1 MHKEIL
7 KLHYCH
13 KFMFKKFL
21 ALSFIFI
28 ISGCSSV
35 VEPIKISDLSPD
47 PKLQEQ
53 FSIEVL
59 PLTFS
64 TAEELNSQEFSRL
77 LSLPDNNFS
86 PRLISEQAIERKN
99 FPHQSEP
106 FSYRLGVGDVLSFMQ
121 ARDPTT
127 QTITVPQALNAAD
140 EQNPLAIS
148 PPMAGIPMAGIPMA
162 GIMPIQ
168 SPNLI
173 STRGRIGT
181 DGSILLIGIGRL
193 EAKGRHINDLRDE
206 VRSILIRNGNTP
218 DFQLEIEGFY
228 SQKAY
233 ITTDAPPD
241 QKPDQIQYIMP
252 ITDRGVPLREILAT
266 AGIAFN
272 QKIFT
277 FVKIQRGGKTYSF
290 SLSDLFAE
298 DAPQI
303 FLQDQDHVFIQNLEY
318 VNGKVFLVGGVK
330 PKLLEIQPEKRQT
343 LGEILFSPQGPLE
356 QPSAQRSAVYLLRG
370 RSPIK
375 AYHLDA
381 QDPSRILVADAVEM
395 RPNDIVYVAEQPIN
409 TFNRVLDTILPL
421 RIFSRDV
428 KNDNLP

>member
-1 MHKEIL
+1 M
-7 KLHYCH
+7 HYCH
-13 KFMFKKFL
+13 KVMFKKFL

-64 TAEELNSQEFSRL
+64 AAEELNSQEFPRL

-86 PRLISEQAIERKN
+86 PRLISEQDIKRRN
-99 FPHQSEP
+99 FPHESKP

-121 ARDPTT
+121 LRDPTT
-127 QTITVPQALNAAD
+127 QTITVPQTINAAD
-140 EQNPLAIS
+140 EQNSLAIS
-148 PPMAGIPMAGIPMA
+148 PQMPGIPMAGIPMPGIPMA
-162 GIMPIQ
+162 GILPTQ
-168 SPNLI
+168 SSNLM
-173 STRGRIGT
+173 STRGRVGT

-206 VRSILIRNGNTP
+206 VRGILIRSGNTP

-241 QKPDQIQYIMP
+241 QKPDQIQYILP
-252 ITDRGVPLREILAT
+252 ITDRGVSLREILAT

-272 QKIFT
+272 QKKLT
-277 FVKIQRGGKTYSF
+277 LVNIQRGSKTYSF
-290 SLSDLFAE
+290 SLYDLFSE

-303 FLQDQDHVFIQNLEY
+303 FLKDQDHVFIQNLEY

-381 QDPSRILVADAVEM
+381 QNPSRILVADAVEM

-409 TFNRVLDTILPL
+409 TFNRVLETILPL